1 MPTRSVHLSDT
12 EAEGLQHLHETTG
25 ETEDQLLERA
35 VQRGLQ
41 ELRIEEGI
49 RVFRATG
56 SSSEAAAISGM
67 PRAALLY
74 EMAER
79 GVILLEGPSTFAADL
94 VVIAQ
99 DLQDE
104 RLAAAAQ
111 ELSPG
116 HQ

>member
-1 MPTRSVHLSDT
+1 MPTRSIHLSDS

-56 SSSEAAAISGM
+56 SSSDAAAICGL
-67 PRAALLY
+67 PRAVLLH
-74 EMAER
+74 EMGER
-79 GVILLEGPSTFAADL
+79 GVVLLEGPSTFAADL
-94 VVIAQ
+94 AAIAR
-99 DLQDE
+99 DLDDE
-104 RLAAAAQ
+104 RLAVVAQ
-111 ELSPG
+111 KLSVD
-116 HQ
+116 QQ